1 MGVAIDIAF
10 DLLKMPLHETDVPG
24 LKFATQGE
32 NEPAWADNPDVH
44 GTASFEGDTEMWT
57 PNDFMQHW
65 AKPNAKTPAHWKDVS
80 GGNTN
85 PSSSFY
91 GLESPATARE
101 VGFDKYK
108 NLNVGE
114 DNNIWGMPFLSFPKG
129 RMTNPDIPNW
139 HDGRHR
145 MSELIESGYGDTPVP
160 IRVDRSGRHQGVNR
174 ERYDT

>member
-1 MGVAIDIAF
+1 MTTF
-10 DLLKMPLHETDVPG
+10 DKAWALLKMPLYETDVPG

-57 PNDFMQHW
+57 PNDFMQYW

-80 GGNTN
+80 RGNTN
-85 PSSSFY
+85 PTSSYY
-91 GLESPATARE
+91 GLENPATARE
-101 VGFDKYK
+101 VGINTYK

-114 DNNIWGMPFLSFPKG
+114 DENIWGMPFLSFEEG
-129 RMTNPDIPNW
+129 QDQPNW

-174 ERYDT
+174 ERYE